1 MDIFIYIF
9 NIIATVNI
17 DFRNLS
23 YKLSSELNNLAL
35 SMLFIAIS
43 IVYYFLWTEKTLKK
57 WESMLLLFYFGIYV
71 SLKLLFFQQII

>member
-9 NIIATVNI
+9 NIIPTVNI

-35 SMLFIAIS
+35 I
-43 IVYYFLWTEKTLKK
+43 TLV
-57 WESMLLLFYFGIYV
+57 SLALLL
-71 SLKLLFFQQII
+71 LLEYKREF